1 MDMVCWHLITHGWNW
16 ISSIN
21 IHFVFTSKCAFIN
34 VLLLGLQ
41 FGKYHCKHCM
51 GTTILSYFWTQ
62 EFHGI
67 IQHRYDWLVVGFL
80 NFPSDKTGCFWILL
94 LIVSDLHL
102 DDLIT
107 NSIDPILILIMY
119 AISWNH
125 LQMELCSYDL
135 HLYFLLSQNPIFLL
149 VTWYIRGEE

>member
-62 EFHGI
+62 EFHEI

-107 NSIDPILILIMY
+107 NSIDPIFF
-119 AISWNH
+119 STSVTSFW
-125 LQMELCSYDL
+125 LCMLFLEIICKWSCL
-135 HLYFLLSQNPIFLL
+135 HMICTCIFCYLRTL
-149 VTWYIRGEE
+149 FFF